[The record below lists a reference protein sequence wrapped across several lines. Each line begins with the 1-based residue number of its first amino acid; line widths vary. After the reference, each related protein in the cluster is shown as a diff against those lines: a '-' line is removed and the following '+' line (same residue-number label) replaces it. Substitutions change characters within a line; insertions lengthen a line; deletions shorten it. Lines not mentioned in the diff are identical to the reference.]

1 MIKTFTNTDI
11 IKYIYKQLNKKEKI
25 EFENELLINN
35 HLRSLCDDYLV
46 IIKEF
51 DKINLN
57 PKNKILERIKSFSK
71 SSTLSL
77 SCD

>member
-1 MIKTFTNTDI
+1 MIKTFTKTDI

-35 HLRSLCDDYLV
+35 RLRSLCDDYLV

-57 PKNKILERIKSFSK
+57 PKSKILERIKSFSK

>member
-35 HLRSLCDDYLV
+35 RLRSLCDDYLV

-57 PKNKILERIKSFSK
+57 PKSKILERIKSFSK

>member
-35 HLRSLCDDYLV
+35 RLRSLCDDYLV

-57 PKNKILERIKSFSK
+57 PKSKILERIKSFSK
-71 SSTLSL
+71 SSALSL

>member
-25 EFENELLINN
+25 EFENELLIND
-35 HLRSLCDDYLV
+35 HLRLLCDDYLV

-57 PKNKILERIKSFSK
+57 PKDKILERIKSFSK
-71 SSTLSL
+71 SSALSL

>member
-35 HLRSLCDDYLV
+35 HLRSLYDDYLV

-57 PKNKILERIKSFSK
+57 PKSKILERIKSFSK